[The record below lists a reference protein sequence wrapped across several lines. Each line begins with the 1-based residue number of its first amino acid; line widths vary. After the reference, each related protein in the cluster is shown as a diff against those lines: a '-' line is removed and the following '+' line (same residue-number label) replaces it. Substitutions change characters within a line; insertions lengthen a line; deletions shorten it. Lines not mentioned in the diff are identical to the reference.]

1 MGALGL
7 IAKDSQEFFKLIE
20 HLTNKKTANYI
31 LNKTSACCIQSAY
44 YLFVVATNHEVSL
57 NY

>member
-7 IAKDSQEFFKLIE
+7 IAKDSQEFCKLIE

-44 YLFVVATNHEVSL
+44 YLFCCSNKP
-57 NY
+57 